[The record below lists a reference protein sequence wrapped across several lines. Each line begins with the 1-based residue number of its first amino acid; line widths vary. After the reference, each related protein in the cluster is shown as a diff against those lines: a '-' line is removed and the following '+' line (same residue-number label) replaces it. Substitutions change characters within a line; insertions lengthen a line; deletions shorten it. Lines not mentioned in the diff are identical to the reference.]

1 MENCIVQVYTGDGKG
16 KTTAAFGVALRAAG
30 HNLETLVIQFL
41 KNKKSGEIKSV
52 KKVEEITVEQY
63 GKPDFIIDGNAKEED
78 YKKAEEAIKRAEKAI
93 LEEDWDI
100 VILDELNLSVY
111 FNLIKIEDVLELLD
125 KVEDTEIIITGR
137 NAKDE
142 LIKNADLV
150 TSMEEVKHPY
160 QDGFQ
165 AREGIEY

>member
-52 KKVEEITVEQY
+52 KKIEEITVEQY

-111 FNLIKIEDVLELLD
+111 FDLIKIEDVLELLD

-150 TSMEEVKHPY
+150 TSMEEIKHPY